1 MFKDDFDECR
11 SIIKELEG
19 VLNSEYKNG
28 QTVLDHYLFL
38 SSVIENQ
45 ENKVAM
51 AKATDREI
59 LFKEMMRSKIVGFD
73 LKPKDIPRAKD
84 SDYCL
89 AGIDVSL
96 KSVGYSSPSPQFAL
110 AWSKNKP
117 GGIKRFFES
126 HMMIVSFKKPCG
138 KKSKKWLNLEQGFYI
153 VPLGTLKKIV
163 NRFGSNNKTDTLITS
178 DHVEN
183 LVRWAYDNGFHIPFK
198 YDHSA
203 GEKYYLPVWDA
214 KPKLKPGFRKK
225 NVKNSKDHQLSLFPD
240 SVVAAII

>member
-11 SIIKELEG
+11 SIIKELES
-19 VLNSEYKNG
+19 VLKSEYKNG

-51 AKATDREI
+51 AKATDREV
-59 LFKEMMRSKIVGFD
+59 LFKEMMRSRIVGFD
-73 LKPKDIPRAKD
+73 LKPTDVPIAKD
-84 SDYCL
+84 SDYYIN
-89 AGIDVSL
+89 GINVSY
-96 KSVGYSSPSPQFAL
+96 KTVGYSSPSPQFAL

-117 GGIKRFFES
+117 GGIQRFFES
-126 HMMIVSFKKPCG
+126 HMMISSFKEPCG
-138 KKSKKWLNLEQGFYI
+138 KRCTKWVGIQQGFYM

-163 NRFGSNNKTDTLITS
+163 NQFGSNNKTDTLITS
-178 DHVEN
+178 NHVED
-183 LVRWAYDNGFHIPFK
+183 LIRWAYDNGFHIPFK

-203 GEKYYLPVWDA
+203 GAKYYLPVWDA
-214 KPKLKPGFRKK
+214 KPKLKPAFRKGNIK
-225 NVKNSKDHQLSLFPD
+225 KSKDQLLLFPD